1 VENAFRG
8 IDWGRALGDLSEAI
22 VSGRPHRATGA
33 QAAHIVELLEATAT
47 SITEGRAVEVTSSFS
62 QPELGS
68 NGSRPT

>member
-1 VENAFRG
+1 MENAFRG